1 METGTQE
8 KLSMDPTARTRRRY
22 DRNSPLYD
30 MMEHLMEGRAF
41 GRWRERLW
49 SLVEGHDILEIGV
62 GTGKNIPFY
71 PAGAAMTAIDL
82 SPRMLERAGLRAAEA
97 GRQVDLREMDVERLE
112 FPDAS
117 FDAAVVTFVFCSVPD
132 PVRGLRE
139 VRRVLR
145 PTGRLY
151 MLEHVLSRR
160 SGLRQLM
167 MAVNPLTVRIT
178 GANINRETEANLRRA
193 GFTLREARPLAAD
206 VFWLFVAEA

>member
-1 METGTQE
+1 
-8 KLSMDPTARTRRRY
+8 MDPTARTRRRY